1 MTQLK
6 RWYLPLIVLAVAVTT
21 LVCAGLSVGQ
31 SGPTWPATRAA
42 TVDVIRIFNDF
53 QQTKDLN
60 DELSKR
66 GDALK
71 KEIADK
77 RKILETKKT
86 ELEAFKTDSP
96 DYMKRFNELMK
107 QDIEFTTWGQ
117 YMQAQ
122 VEAEHRVWLKRTYQQ
137 IIDAAKQLGTERG
150 IDLVMYTD
158 VPAIEG
164 DTLEAMRDN
173 IRRRKIIWASSQ
185 IDLTESVLQRLN
197 RDYEKAGGRTSI
209 KLPF

>member
-1 MTQLK
+1 MK
-6 RWYLPLIVLAVAVTT
+6 RWHIPVIVLAVALTT
-21 LVCAGLSVGQ
+21 VVCTRLSVGE
-31 SGPTWPATRAA
+31 GPATWPPTRAA
-42 TVDVIRIFNDF
+42 TVDVVKIFNDF

-66 GDALK
+66 GDSLK

-77 RKILETKKT
+77 RKILENKKT
-86 ELEAFKTDSP
+86 ELEAFKMDSP
-96 DYMKRFNELMK
+96 DYNKRFQELMK

-137 IIDAAKQLGTERG
+137 IIDAAKQIATERG
-150 IDLVMYTD
+150 IDIVMYTD
-158 VPAIEG
+158 APAIEG
-164 DTLEAMRDN
+164 DTLDAMRDN
-173 IRRRKIIWASSQ
+173 IRRRKILWANAQ
-185 IDLTESVLQRLN
+185 LDVTEQVLQRLN
-197 RDYEKAGGRTSI
+197 RDYEKAGGRSSI